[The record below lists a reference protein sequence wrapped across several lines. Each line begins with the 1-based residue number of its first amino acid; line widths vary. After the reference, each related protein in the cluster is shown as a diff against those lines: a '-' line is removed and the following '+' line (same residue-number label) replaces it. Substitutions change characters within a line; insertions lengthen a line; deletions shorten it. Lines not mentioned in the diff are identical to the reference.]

1 MTQHRLWMSVF
12 LSLIL
17 CSAGAVGASVGHAFD
32 LGASARGLG
41 LGGAFV
47 ALVDDETAVVHNA
60 AALGTLTTMGLSSF
74 YVRQFGEVMYGS
86 LCLAMPWMGLSVSL
100 IDSGSIP
107 GTQGAFR
114 YASQAYALSV
124 GVPLGPV
131 GIGVRWR
138 SVHVSAPV
146 AGRGWTLDPAVRVD
160 LGGLQVGAVLESA
173 ASAPMTYLSGPQEQF
188 TTSLRLGV
196 AATLSPA
203 PDVLW
208 NAAFEATGL
217 LGPEP
222 GFGAGLEAWMH
233 GLGARVGYDGQGPT
247 VGLTLK
253 VRNAQLDWAYAI
265 RRDLG
270 ESHRVSLAFRF

>member
-1 MTQHRLWMSVF
+1 MRQHRLWMLLF
-12 LSLIL
+12 LTLIL
-17 CSAGAVGASVGHAFD
+17 GSAATAGTPVGNVFE

-60 AALGTLTTMGLSSF
+60 AALGRLSTMGLSSF
-74 YVRQFGEVMYGS
+74 YVRQFGGVTYGS
-86 LCLAMPWMGLSVSL
+86 LCLAMPWVGLSVSL

-107 GTQGAFR
+107 GTQGTFR

-131 GIGVRWR
+131 GVGVRWR
-138 SVHVSAPV
+138 SVHVSSPV
-146 AGRGWTLDPAVRVD
+146 SGRGWTLDPALQVD
-160 LGGLQVGAVLESA
+160 LGSLQLGAVLESA
-173 ASAPMTYLSGPQEQF
+173 ASAPMAYVSGSEEEF

-203 PDVLW
+203 PDVWW
-208 NAAFEATGL
+208 NAAFEAIGL
-217 LGPEP
+217 LGREP

-233 GLGARVGYDGQGPT
+233 GLGARVGYDGHGPT

-253 VRNAQLDWAYAI
+253 VKNAQLDWAYAI